1 MENNELRNGKQEEIL
16 TPEQKQERIRFL
28 RLVITTVGNALNQ
41 AEELKSQAPH
51 DMKSQLEAQEYVD
64 TETRKLEEEQKELN
78 DLLAE

>member
-1 MENNELRNGKQEEIL
+1 
-16 TPEQKQERIRFL
+16 L